1 MIGSKENQELIIL
14 REMAASSQAL
24 GSSLLCD
31 VLRKNGEEVSEATV
45 GRLLRDLDFKGI
57 TKRVGFQGRVSTAE
71 GKERWNWLLAEKK
84 RNHYGLELLK
94 SLRLEAKQDLV
105 DILVARRAIESEIAR
120 LAALH
125 ASEKE
130 IRQMQHTLQQQRAQ
144 LAQGHTAAGPDV
156 EFHCQLARAGK
167 NRVLQAAMDLI
178 RQDGQLSPIFEF
190 IRKKVK
196 SAMVDDHERIL
207 QAVMK
212 HDPEAAGQ
220 AMIDHVEGLI
230 RDVEKYWKD
239 EKYSN
244 NRE

>member
-14 REMAASSQAL
+14 KELAASSQAL

-31 VLRKNGEEVSEATV
+31 VLRKHGEEVSVATV
-45 GRLLRDLDFKGI
+45 GRLLRDLDYRGI
-57 TKRVGFQGRVSTAE
+57 TKRVGYQGRVITPQ
-71 GKERWNWLLAEKK
+71 GRERLEWLIAEKK

-94 SLRLEAKQDLV
+94 CLRLEAKQDLI

-130 IRQMQHTLQQQRAQ
+130 IRQMQRTLQQQRAQ
-144 LAQGHTAAGPDV
+144 LAQGHTAAGSDV
-156 EFHCQLARAGK
+156 EFHSQLARAGK
-167 NRVLQAAMDLI
+167 NRILQAAMDLI
-178 RQDGQLSPIFEF
+178 RQEGQLSPIFEF
-190 IRKKVK
+190 IRKRVK

-207 QAVMK
+207 QAVVRR
-212 HDPEAAGQ
+212 DPEGAGQ
-220 AMIDHVEGLI
+220 AMIDHVEGII

-239 EKYSN
+239 EKFSS